1 MRSRP
6 APRPTPPQRPARAR
20 HARRVLRRIEPWT
33 VLRFSMLFYASLLVV
48 FLVAGV
54 LLWIVASLTGVVDN
68 VETFIKDLFALDS
81 FRFVGF
87 KLLLGTVLGGAVLV
101 VLGTGLNMLMA
112 VLYNLIS
119 DVVGGV
125 EVTVLEEDP
134 GSRPVV

>member
-6 APRPTPPQRPARAR
+6 APRRNPPQRPARAT
-20 HARRVLRRIEPWT
+20 HVRRVLRRIEPMT
-33 VLRFSMLFYASLLVV
+33 VLRFSALFYASLLVV

-87 KLLLGTVLGGAVLV
+87 KLLLGTVLSGAVLV

-134 GSRPVV
+134 GAKPVV

>member
-6 APRPTPPQRPARAR
+6 APRRNSSPSPARAR
-20 HARRVLRRIEPWT
+20 HVRRVLRRIEPWT

-48 FLVAGV
+48 FLVAGI
-54 LLWIVASLTGVVDN
+54 LLWAVASLTGVVDN

-81 FRFVGF
+81 FQFVGF
-87 KLLLGTVLGGAVLV
+87 ELLLGTVLGGAVLV

-112 VLYNLIS
+112 VLYNLVS

-125 EVTVLEEDP
+125 EVMVLEEDP
-134 GSRPVV
+134 GSKPVV